1 VASTPT
7 DPGVDASVAALRALF
22 DAVPA
27 PLRRRAVTHV
37 TWAATRADS
46 YERLAFLGDG
56 VLGVA
61 IASHLYRTL
70 DEQRVG
76 AGRLTVVRAGTIAH
90 GPCRQV
96 AVRLGLP
103 ELVLELSPD
112 RARSKAVDLV
122 RHERPL
128 AEMTEAVIGA
138 CYLEHGFDRTAPAVV
153 EAFSPELGEALEHR
167 TDHKGRLQ
175 EWLMARGQQVGYRVV
190 EELGE
195 PHRRTFVVEAVVDG
209 TALGSGRGRSK
220 KLAEQE
226 AAREALATLEA

>member
-1 VASTPT
+1 MPDAG
-7 DPGVDASVAALRALF
+7 DPELDGSVRALRRLF
-22 DAVPA
+22 DAVPTA
-27 PLRRRAVTHV
+27 LRRRAVTHV

-90 GPCRQV
+90 GPCRDV
-96 AVRLGLP
+96 ATRLGLP
-103 ELVLELSPD
+103 ELVLELAPD
-112 RARSKAVDLV
+112 RARTKAIDLI

-138 CYLEHGFDRTAPAVV
+138 CYLEHGFDRTCPAVV
-153 EAFSPELGEALEHR
+153 EAFTPELGRALEHR
-167 TDHKGRLQ
+167 SDHKGRLQ
-175 EWLMARGQQVGYRVV
+175 EWLMARGQSVEYAVV

-195 PHRRTFVVEAVVDG
+195 PHRRTFVVEASVEGATV
-209 TALGSGRGRSK
+209 GSGRGRSK

-226 AAREALATLEA
+226 AAREALTTLGA